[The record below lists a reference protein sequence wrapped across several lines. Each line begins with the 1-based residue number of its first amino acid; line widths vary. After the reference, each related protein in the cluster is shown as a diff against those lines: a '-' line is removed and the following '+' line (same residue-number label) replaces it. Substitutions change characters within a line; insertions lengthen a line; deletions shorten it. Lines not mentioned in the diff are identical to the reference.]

1 MMRLVRRPLPRAVRR
16 TLWMLVGFVMIIA
29 TGNLGIAA
37 AYGLVQLKAAEDGL
51 DIPGVGHERVVDER
65 LWRGDGPERRGYRE
79 LAARGVRTVVDLRA
93 ERHLDV
99 PEELLD
105 ELDIERVHIPI
116 RDGQTPTRA
125 QVERFLE
132 VMRTTDHIVYLHC
145 GAGVGRTGV
154 MAAAYLAATGQA
166 GRWEALRRNLAIGPP
181 SLEQI
186 VYAASLEPGSDIAR
200 QPPRAVEIVSRLF
213 DGPRRIWHVINA
225 R

>member
-1 MMRLVRRPLPRAVRR
+1 MMRLGRRLPRAVRR
-16 TLWMLVGFVMIIA
+16 ALWVLVGLVVILA
-29 TGNLGIAA
+29 AGNLGIAA
-37 AYGLVQLKAAEDGL
+37 AYGLVQLRASEDGL

-99 PEELLD
+99 PEGLLD
-105 ELDIERVHIPI
+105 ELDIERVRIPI

-125 QVERFLE
+125 QVARFLE
-132 VMRTTDHIVYLHC
+132 VMRRTDDLVYLHC

-154 MAAAYLAATGQA
+154 MAAAYLTATGQA
-166 GRWEALRRNLAIGPP
+166 SPWEALQRNLAIGPP

-186 VYAASLEPGSDIAR
+186 VYAASLQRGGDLAR
-200 QPPRAVEIVSRLF
+200 QPGRAVEVVSRLF
-213 DGPRRIWHVINA
+213 DGPRRIWHVINE

>member
-1 MMRLVRRPLPRAVRR
+1 MMGLGRRLPLAVRR
-16 TLWMLVGFVMIIA
+16 ALWVLVGLVVILA
-29 TGNLGIAA
+29 AGNVGIAA
-37 AYGLVQLKAAEDGL
+37 AYGLVQLTASEDGL

-105 ELDIERVHIPI
+105 ELDIERVRIPI

-125 QVERFLE
+125 QVARFLE
-132 VMRTTDHIVYLHC
+132 VMRTTDDLVYVHC

-166 GRWEALRRNLAIGPP
+166 GRWDVLRRNLAIGPP
-181 SLEQI
+181 SLEQV
-186 VYAASLEPGSDIAR
+186 VYAASLQRGGDLAR
-200 QPPRAVEIVSRLF
+200 QPGRVVQVVSRLF
-213 DGPRRIWHVINA
+213 DGPRRIWHVVNA

>member
-1 MMRLVRRPLPRAVRR
+1 MRLVLPLLVGAMRRS
-16 TLWMLVGFVMIIA
+16 LWLLVGFVVILA
-29 TGNLGIAA
+29 AGNLGIAA
-37 AYGLVQLKAAEDGL
+37 AYGLVQLTASEDGL

-65 LWRGDGPERRGYRE
+65 LWRGSGPERRGYRE

-93 ERHLDV
+93 ERELDV
-99 PEELLD
+99 PEDLLD

-125 QVERFLE
+125 QVEQFLE
-132 VMRTTDHIVYLHC
+132 VMRTTDHLVYMHC
-145 GAGVGRTGV
+145 GAGVGRTGA

-166 GRWEALRRNLAIGPP
+166 GHWEALRRNLAIGPP

-186 VYAASLEPGSDIAR
+186 VYATSLERGGDIAR
-200 QPPRAVEIVSRLF
+200 QPARAVEVVSRLF
-213 DGPRRIWHVINA
+213 DGPRRIWHVINE